1 MLFINQSA
9 YYFCL
14 CLQSRDLAW
23 ISLGISAIQ
32 NENNL
37 HMNSKVGMKILK
49 NFKCLHQAQMRILQT
64 LFAGLFAPFYSSSWH
79 SAQSLLID

>member
-49 NFKCLHQAQMRILQT
+49 NLSVYTKPKWEFCKHCLPDCLPHSIAQVDIV
-64 LFAGLFAPFYSSSWH
+64 H
-79 SAQSLLID
+79 KVC